1 MNFDRFLAGISL
13 AVDGLADTLVAAVAN
28 KSEGVFIGL
37 SCLSSFTSGGNPALH
52 SLAAV
57 CLHACGRGS
66 EVGALFGAI
75 GVLSAI
81 GHIISVRIQCSMIP
95 NDKCSLVVLYL

>member
-1 MNFDRFLAGISL
+1 M
-13 AVDGLADTLVAAVAN
+13 
-28 KSEGVFIGL
+28 
-37 SCLSSFTSGGNPALH
+37 H

-66 EVGALFGAI
+66 EVGALFGAL

-81 GHIISVRIQCSMIP
+81 GHIVSVSPFILMHIWLSSYTRQFSSHPFMLLRMHRLLHITQKRFSLLALASCTLLCS
-95 NDKCSLVVLYL
+95 S